1 MKYNF
6 RRFEQLGGTALLVF
20 ILLGCGLVLRPF
32 VTSILWAGIL
42 CYSTWPMFQ
51 WVLRL
56 TGGRRNLSAGLMTLL
71 IACVLVI
78 PFAMVG
84 VTFAE
89 NLREVVA
96 TLRDYRET
104 GLPAPP
110 AWVGRIPFAGDFL
123 VRQWAE
129 FSEDTGKLIASMKTF
144 ALHSQGWLVARSVGL
159 LRGIGELSLSV
170 LIAFFFYQAGELVVS
185 RIATGIKRVVGDL
198 TQHLLT
204 TVGGTVKGVVY
215 GVLGTAIAQGALLAI
230 GFYMAGLPS
239 PMLFG
244 LLTFFLS
251 LVPFGPPLV
260 WIPAAISLFAGG
272 EVGWGVFL
280 SIWGFFIVSG
290 VDNLLKPY
298 LISRESRL
306 PFILVFLGVIGG
318 LVAFGFI
325 GVFIGPVLLAMMYRV
340 ILEFTKIERGKQRD
354 PDHPLPLPLETESP

>member
-1 MKYNF
+1 MNYNF

-32 VTSILWAGIL
+32 VTSILWAGVL
-42 CYSTWPMFQ
+42 CYSTWPLFQ
-51 WVLRL
+51 WVLRI
-56 TGGRRNLSAGLMTLL
+56 TGGRRNLAAGLMTLM

-84 VTFAE
+84 MTFAE
-89 NLREVVA
+89 NLREVVN

-104 GLPAPP
+104 GLPALPE
-110 AWVGRIPFAGDFL
+110 WVGRVPFAGDFL

-129 FSEDTGKLIASMKTF
+129 FSDDTGKLIASLKTF
-144 ALHSQGWLVARSVGL
+144 AVQWQGWLIARSVGL

-170 LIAFFFYQAGELVVS
+170 LIAFFLYQAGETVVS

-230 GFYMAGLPS
+230 GFYVADLPS

-244 LLTFFLS
+244 MLTFFLS

-260 WIPAAISLFAGG
+260 WVPAAISLFAGG

-298 LISRESRL
+298 LISREARL

-318 LVAFGFI
+318 LVGFGFI

-354 PDHPLPLPLETESP
+354 PANALPPAPETESP

>member
-1 MKYNF
+1 MNYNF

-20 ILLGCGLVLRPF
+20 ILIGCGLVLRPF
-32 VTSILWAGIL
+32 VTSILWAGVL
-42 CYSTWPMFQ
+42 CYSTWPLFQ
-51 WVLRL
+51 WVLRV

-71 IACVLVI
+71 IASVLVI

-84 VTFAE
+84 MTFAE
-89 NLREVVA
+89 NLREIVA

-104 GLPAPP
+104 GLPALPE
-110 AWVGRIPFAGDFL
+110 WVARIPYAGAFL
-123 VRQWAE
+123 TRQWGE
-129 FSEDTGKLIASMKTF
+129 FSEDTGKLIAGLKTF
-144 ALHSQGWLVARSVGL
+144 AVQSQGWLVQRSVGL

-170 LIAFFFYQAGELVVS
+170 LIAFFFYQAGESVVS
-185 RIATGIKRVVGDL
+185 RIATGVKRVVGDL

-215 GVLGTAIAQGALLAI
+215 GVLGTAIAQGALLAF
-230 GFYMAGLPS
+230 GFFIAGLPS

-244 LLTFFLS
+244 MLTFFLS

-260 WIPAAISLFAGG
+260 WVPAAVSLFAGG

-298 LISRESRL
+298 LISREARL

-318 LVAFGFI
+318 LVGFGFI

-354 PDHPLPLPLETESP
+354 AAPARPFPPEPESP